1 MKSTV
6 ALFVLHILA
15 VIFVSAKAEQKTKNC
30 NDVKEAYSSKGF
42 NVNDVPNK
50 GVHGEFHY
58 IFHSALRIFS
68 SNGSFSFRSFHVCV
82 VSKPC
87 LVKCNPK
94 VIKRI
99 QLLQFDKLA
108 I

>member
-6 ALFVLHILA
+6 ALFVLYILA

-50 GVHGEFHY
+50 GVHGQFHY
-58 IFHSALRIFS
+58 NYFFTQRSAF
-68 SNGSFSFRSFHVCV
+68 
-82 VSKPC
+82 
-87 LVKCNPK
+87 
-94 VIKRI
+94 
-99 QLLQFDKLA
+99 LLKWQF
-108 I
+108 